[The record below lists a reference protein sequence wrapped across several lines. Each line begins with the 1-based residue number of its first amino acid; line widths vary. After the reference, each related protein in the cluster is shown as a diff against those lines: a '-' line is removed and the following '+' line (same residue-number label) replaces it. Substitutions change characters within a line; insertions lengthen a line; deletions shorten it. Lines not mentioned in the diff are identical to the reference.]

1 MPLVVVSRDPDESGL
16 PGIIGA
22 DLAKQSEIAWGQL
35 QEDLSHLSARGS
47 RVVAKGSTHYVQLQR
62 SNFVIDA
69 IHLAVDGSRNDRK

>member
-35 QEDLSHLSARGS
+35 QEDFSHLSARGS

-62 SNFVIDA
+62 PALVIDA
-69 IHLAVDGSRNDRK
+69 IHFAVDASRNEQQ